1 MFNNAWFKKTTK
13 KSILNKLGGH
23 NVGCFSGRAI
33 RHLDG
38 KEYRGRPL
46 VVEESRARPPNSTKV
61 FVGNLSSTCTA
72 DDLHGLFQSFGRVL
86 DCDKVKGQVIFHVS
100 SKHRMLFL
108 SKELLGSLQLVKV
121 FAMVMSCAD

>member
-1 MFNNAWFKKTTK
+1 MCAV
-13 KSILNKLGGH
+13 KSSRKGAYQLGVH
-23 NVGCFSGRAI
+23 SVGAFSGRAI

-61 FVGNLSSTCTA
+61 FVGNLSATCTA

-86 DCDKVKGQVIFHVS
+86 DCDKVKGQGILFIIKVMHVV
-100 SKHRMLFL
+100 FL
-108 SKELLGSLQLVKV
+108 KGTACWSAIS
-121 FAMVMSCAD
+121 